1 MFSET
6 SGTKLIKSYKIM
18 DEMVQIHAMFE
29 KVNKRIADIR
39 IKMITRL
46 GEEIDETEKDP
57 DKAAIHKAKADAIRE
72 MYDFIFTQKLY

>member
-6 SGTKLIKSYKIM
+6 KGGKLIKKYNIM
-18 DEMVQIHAMFE
+18 DELTQIHAMFD
-29 KVNKRIADIR
+29 KVNRRIADIR

-57 DKAAIHKAKADAIRE
+57 DNAAIHKAKADAIRE

>member
-1 MFSET
+1 
-6 SGTKLIKSYKIM
+6 M
-18 DEMVQIHAMFE
+18 DELVQIHAMFE

-46 GEEIDETEKDP
+46 GEETSEMEADP

>member
-1 MFSET
+1 
-6 SGTKLIKSYKIM
+6 M

-46 GEEIDETEKDP
+46 GEETAEMEEDP

>member
-1 MFSET
+1 
-6 SGTKLIKSYKIM
+6 M
-18 DEMVQIHAMFE
+18 DELTSIHAMFE

-46 GEEIDETEKDP
+46 GEETSEMETDP
-57 DKAAIHKAKADAIRE
+57 DKAAIHKAKADTIRE

>member
-1 MFSET
+1 
-6 SGTKLIKSYKIM
+6 M

-46 GEEIDETEKDP
+46 GEETSEMETDP
-57 DKAAIHKAKADAIRE
+57 DKAAIHKAKADTIRE

>member
-6 SGTKLIKSYKIM
+6 KGAKLIKKYKIM
-18 DEMVQIHAMFE
+18 DELIQIHAMFE

>member
-1 MFSET
+1 
-6 SGTKLIKSYKIM
+6 M
-18 DEMVQIHAMFE
+18 DELIQIHAMFE

-46 GEEIDETEKDP
+46 GEETAEMETDP

>member
-1 MFSET
+1 
-6 SGTKLIKSYKIM
+6 M
-18 DEMVQIHAMFE
+18 DELIQIHAMFE

-46 GEEIDETEKDP
+46 GEETSEMAKDP
-57 DKAAIHKAKADAIRE
+57 ENAAIHKAKADAIRE

>member
-1 MFSET
+1 
-6 SGTKLIKSYKIM
+6 M
-18 DEMVQIHAMFE
+18 DELTSIHAMFD

-46 GEEIDETEKDP
+46 GEETSEMETDP
-57 DKAAIHKAKADAIRE
+57 DKAAIHKAKADTIRE